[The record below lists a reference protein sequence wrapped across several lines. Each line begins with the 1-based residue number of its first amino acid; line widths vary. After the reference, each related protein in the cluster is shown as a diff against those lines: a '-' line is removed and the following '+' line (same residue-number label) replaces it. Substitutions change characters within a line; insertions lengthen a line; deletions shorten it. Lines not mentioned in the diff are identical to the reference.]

1 MTTRD
6 LGAPEGSVRLPSD
19 LIVSGN
25 VVVASRILGALPDV
39 DPAAWSAWTSSRP
52 LTANAL
58 LASSVST
65 PALTVRD
72 SATLEAASAN
82 ALTASRA
89 TVVGVLTAGASTA
102 DSTTA
107 GAGAATIAS
116 TNDAHAE
123 RAVLGAASV
132 DAANVDGRDV
142 GAALASVAAQMPLAD
157 PPRDAAWPLKD
168 MYESMA
174 ARFGF
179 STRGAW
185 TPSLPVYAGWTP
197 GAATAAAERAAAT
210 LFLQN
215 LTAYRAAGVPG
226 RLEVAPGV
234 YRFANAIYLSG
245 ASNLTIAARD
255 PTPGATIFVSEYHK
269 DPNARTVLFE
279 LTACSNVCIDGLTH
293 DSNALPYFQGNVVGA
308 DLAANTVDFV
318 PFPGFVPEPDYA
330 TSYAGKRVIGY
341 DPTGNCATTYT
352 QQSVVSVLPVG
363 GGGTWR
369 ATFQK
374 FNDSYIRSALTT
386 PDWVLAFE
394 SARCG
399 EGRGGIAY
407 TTILS
412 SGSSPNANITL
423 ANLSVWTGV
432 AHNHTSS
439 GASTDSVRHVNCRCL
454 PPAGTVRLLG
464 GGPTQYVGHVNAG
477 GHAFEGCAFDAH
489 YDDGINA
496 LAAFGAVANV
506 DDASLNQLCV
516 GFNPAP
522 RVGDRLVVRANVNS
536 AIVLDARITS
546 VTSLNV
552 SSPGADKNAY
562 DAMVAAVRT
571 STGNSS
577 LGVPTTYRVRVD
589 ASVAGV
595 SKYDWAFQEDRV
607 FPWISVSDCYFRN
620 MSAQGVLA
628 RARSGVFQRNVV
640 ERCWNGFDVGWH
652 HYWLEGPVSRDL
664 VIRDNVVLGSP
675 WKYNY
680 STSTMWAAITAIGG
694 DRLGSWS
701 SVTRASASDSSASLV
716 TSLANIGILNNT
728 FVDCDGRA
736 VDARGV
742 DGLVVSNNYVLNPGT
757 GSYSVPGTVYVSGC
771 ANVVLS
777 NNYVDLGNCAHDTPF
792 LLGANVFVVSQSTNS
807 VAPRAVTLGA
817 STPAGTQRSVAVG
830 TGALGLLAV
839 AGGGRTVGLGFRAL
853 GSASSA
859 SSCVAVGAGAM
870 GNCATA
876 NGGAVALGPYAMS
889 DSGDAAAGGSGGGS
903 VAAGQ
908 RALAGGNVSTAVAV
922 GYQALGGVGTATG
935 NGVVAL
941 GHGAMQGA
949 NVGVSYCTAVG
960 YRAMADARGGV
971 PLSNTALGAFAGCNA
986 QNVMLVAAGAGA
998 MRSTTTGQQSTA
1010 VGTNAL
1016 LATTTSAFN
1025 VALGSDALAS
1035 LQVGAGTNVG
1045 AGVGAAR
1052 TATAAGRVTA
1062 LGFAALSNST
1072 GSCNVGVGAYAGRGP
1087 SSGGSATANF
1097 LTAVG
1102 AYALANVTTGSCNV
1116 GVGYQ
1121 AGHRISTGGNVT
1133 CVGYQAAFSTLAND
1147 VTCLGHQAMFS
1158 STTAPGTTAI
1168 GSRAL
1173 FSNVTGTDCTAVG
1186 VRALANALGSSST
1199 AVGAYAMQALTTGQG
1214 TAVGAYAL
1222 TSLTTGSQCSAVGAG
1237 ALGALTTGSSNVAE
1251 GAFAGANVTT
1261 ASSNACLGASAL
1273 FSNVTG
1279 SQCTALGTAALANAL
1294 TSSNTAVGAGA
1305 MQATT
1310 TGQGT
1315 AVGCLA
1321 LGSQTTGS
1329 QNSAV
1334 GTRALGALT
1343 VGASNVAE
1351 GMRAGGAITTGLSNA
1366 CVGAFA
1372 GANVTTA
1379 SSNACLGAL
1388 ALYSNVTGSQCT
1400 ALGTAALAN
1409 ALTSSNTAVGAGAM
1423 QATTTGDGTA
1433 VGCLALGSQ
1442 TTGSQNSAV
1451 GARALGALTTG
1462 ASNVAEGIMAGAA
1475 LTTGLSNVC
1484 VGAYAGANLTTAS
1497 SNVALGT
1504 RAMYSGVSVISNVAL
1519 GAGAMANAT
1528 DGGNVNVAIGCLAL
1542 AVNAGSNNVAVGAN
1556 CMPVN
1561 TTGTS
1566 NAALGH
1572 SALSACTTG
1581 SFNTCVGQNAGA
1593 RITTCGYNVC
1603 VGQNAGN
1610 GIVISGGCTALGTN
1624 ALGASDAGNQT
1635 VVGWNA
1641 MRWGLASG
1649 GNSVVGANAGVFLGA
1664 GSSNNAV
1671 LGANALSN
1679 ANLSSY
1685 NNAIV
1690 GFNAA
1695 GTANLVNQCVA
1706 LGADAL
1712 GGGAPNSADPRLN
1725 ADVAVGFQA
1734 MLAAVTANNCTAVGY
1749 QAMSSNVLRANCTA
1763 VGYRAMVTNTL
1774 YSDCTAVGAFADEF
1788 TGDRQ
1793 VLLGGPN
1800 TTPYAYAPLSTRSDL
1815 RDKADVR
1822 DAELGLEF
1830 LEGLRPVQFR
1840 WDRRVEY
1847 GPGQERDGSKKRKRF
1862 HNGLVA
1868 QEVAALCEARG
1879 VDFAGLQWH
1888 AYEGGED
1895 VYTIAYEELIP
1906 VLIKGVQELS
1916 ARVRALEVGAGA

>member
-215 LTAYRAAGVPG
+215 LTAYRAAGLP

-279 LTACSNVCIDGLTH
+279 LTACSNVWIDGLTH

-1519 GAGAMANAT
+1519 GTGTLAGAT
-1528 DGGNVNVAIGCLAL
+1528 PGNECVAVGHLAL
-1542 AVNAGSNNVAVGAN
+1542 AVNAGTQNTGVGASCLGCNTTGSNNTSLGALGRVSTGSHNVSLGVTSAAFLSLGNSNVAVGYQTAGSGGGLNVAN
-1556 CMPVN
+1556 GV
-1561 TTGTS
+1561 T
-1566 NAALGH
+1566 ALGH
-1572 SALSACTTG
+1572 ASAFSSDAEGNTVLGLSAMRSG
-1581 SFNTCVGQNAGA
+1581 VAGA
-1593 RITTCGYNVC
+1593 SN
-1603 VGQNAGN
+1603 
-1610 GIVISGGCTALGTN
+1610 
-1624 ALGASDAGNQT
+1624 T
-1635 VVGWNA
+1635 VVGC
-1641 MRWGLASG
+1641 LA
-1649 GNSVVGANAGVFLGA
+1649 AQQLGV

-1671 LGANALSN
+1671 LGAFGLGTTKFLASSSNVVVGLSALTN
-1679 ANLSSY
+1679 ANLASQC
-1685 NNAIV
+1685 V
-1690 GFNAA
+1690 VA
-1695 GTANLVNQCVA
+1695 GTQAM
-1706 LGADAL
+1706 
-1712 GGGAPNSADPRLN
+1712 GGALNSADPRLTN
-1725 ADVAVGFQA
+1725 GVAVGYNALF
-1734 MLAAVTANNCTAVGY
+1734 AAVTANNCTAVGHV
-1749 QAMSSNVLRANCTA
+1749 AMFSNVLRANCTA
-1763 VGYRAMVTNTL
+1763 VGYRAMLTNTL
-1774 YSDCTAVGAFADEF
+1774 YSDCTAVGAFADAF

-1793 VLLGGPN
+1793 VQVGGPN

-1895 VYTIAYEELIP
+1895 VYTIAYEELTIAL
-1906 VLIKGVQELS
+1906 VAAAKSLS
-1916 ARVRALEVGAGA
+1916 ARLAVLEGRGR